1 MDLSQEDLEDDG
13 DSENSAEITAVISPQ
28 KSTLVRDNLAQE
40 KGNAKKAAKASAE
53 HAKKDKANKKVSKGK
68 KKTGASCAFPGH
80 TDFVDL
86 CDGMSKELGKQTNKV
101 IDLLGGFLPGSQS
114 NAAIMAEVEQCNIII
129 NTLKENMRRARED
142 NGQDK
147 IEDCGKR
154 IKRYKRMQDNLEAKL
169 FETENDVV

>member
-40 KGNAKKAAKASAE
+40 RGNAKKAVKASAK
-53 HAKKDKANKKVSKGK
+53 HAEKDKAKKKVSKGK
-68 KKTGASCAFPGH
+68 KKGGASCAFPGH
-80 TDFVDL
+80 TNMVDF

-101 IDLLGGFLPGSQS
+101 IDLLGGSLPWSQS
-114 NAAIMAEVEQCNIII
+114 NAAIMADVKKCNTII
-129 NTLKENMRRARED
+129 NILKEDMRRVRED
-142 NGQDK
+142 NDQDE

-154 IKRYKRMQDNLEAKL
+154 IKRYKQM
-169 FETENDVV
+169 